1 MAGWPQKALDL
12 MTESPNLAAP
22 STFPGRKFGFQA
34 KRSPTRTSSWPERT
48 KKKRIDNATICVAIG
63 RPLHLGPRKATLKI
77 IVHSGQSSGRLS
89 SGHFIDDH

>member
-48 KKKRIDNATICVAIG
+48 KKNESITRQYVW
-63 RPLHLGPRKATLKI
+63 
-77 IVHSGQSSGRLS
+77 LS
-89 SGHFIDDH
+89 AGHFI